1 MQRLHAIAKTL
12 LQGGAREVESVAD
25 MIDLV
30 DEPNLPLLIR
40 GDVSLGAVV
49 RCAGAVVVEGKVEGV
64 SDMPCRILAEGP
76 VVVMGNV
83 KHAHI
88 RGRGIFFGRS
98 TNESNLVAEDE
109 IYVAGDVFN
118 VVAQLGDAE
127 TIRDKMD
134 ALRDV
139 IRAGREEKE
148 DLLQQIRHKR
158 QQLDNLL
165 AATGITFNLNI
176 GQIIKYTDSGL
187 MINLTSFYNAL
198 QGRSEREIDQAL
210 REFFAKAVLGVLTRL
225 NKQYIS
231 AGKGH
236 QTRFSTVVYRLQ
248 ELVFDTRNYDR
259 LVEQIQ
265 AREAQFWAHGERFDK
280 SDGTMSVLGVVM
292 PHFRL
297 CFSRLIKNEMLDSDV
312 QAELSRSEMMLRP
325 GKRRGTHEVVLKHN
339 NEAVDLLFIT
349 PEQVQKVEFTA
360 VNDRIEWSSVL

>member
-1 MQRLHAIAKTL
+1 MPDQLRAQVVQRLHAIAKTL

-88 RGRGIFFGRS
+88 R
-98 TNESNLVAEDE
+98 
-109 IYVAGDVFN
+109 
-118 VVAQLGDAE
+118 
-127 TIRDKMD
+127 
-134 ALRDV
+134 
-139 IRAGREEKE
+139 
-148 DLLQQIRHKR
+148 
-158 QQLDNLL
+158 
-165 AATGITFNLNI
+165 
-176 GQIIKYTDSGL
+176 
-187 MINLTSFYNAL
+187 
-198 QGRSEREIDQAL
+198 
-210 REFFAKAVLGVLTRL
+210 
-225 NKQYIS
+225 
-231 AGKGH
+231 
-236 QTRFSTVVYRLQ
+236 
-248 ELVFDTRNYDR
+248 
-259 LVEQIQ
+259 